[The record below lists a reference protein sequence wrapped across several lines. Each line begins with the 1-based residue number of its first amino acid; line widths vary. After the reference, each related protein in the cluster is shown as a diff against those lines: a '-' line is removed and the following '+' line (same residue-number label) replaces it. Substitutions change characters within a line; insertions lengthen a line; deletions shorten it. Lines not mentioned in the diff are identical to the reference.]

1 MIHFLTLSDL
11 FSVGMEG
18 GVKTHVAYH
27 PRALSSDLVHTRGR
41 QQGQQGHDSALAMR
55 GCLFVGE
62 ELVSDLGRD
71 ACCAGHACVLCRS
84 LCFIFSRSSII
95 TVVCWRSKTV
105 TRWNAISKEI
115 WRGIQKPRHLKS
127 VIIES
132 IRNARCGLQ
141 IWLDICY
148 SISSHR
154 LQFLMRQTL
163 PSSNLGALII

>member
-1 MIHFLTLSDL
+1 MHI
-11 FSVGMEG
+11 
-18 GVKTHVAYH
+18 AYH

-41 QQGQQGHDSALAMR
+41 QQGQQRHDSALAMR
-55 GCLFVGE
+55 GCLFVGR

-84 LCFIFSRSSII
+84 LYFIFSRSSII

-105 TRWNAISKEI
+105 TRWNAILQGDLE
-115 WRGIQKPRHLKS
+115 RDTNPRHLKS
-127 VIIES
+127 LTTES
-132 IRNARCGLQ
+132 MRNARCGLQ

-148 SISSHR
+148 FISSIV
-154 LQFLMRQTL
+154 FKILMRQTL